1 MSGLLARRP
10 AFARLWA
17 AGTISLI
24 GDWLSLV
31 AVSLLAVDRGG
42 GALALAGVFAAH
54 ALPGALAS
62 PLAGVLVD
70 RLDRRRL
77 LVGGASIQAALT
89 LVMAAGAAADA
100 LAVVQLAL
108 LVRSAVAA
116 LVPPT
121 EAAAVRQLVTRDELL
136 AANALLASTWSAA
149 FVVGMALGG
158 VLAMAGPVLAIGLD
172 AASFV
177 ACAAVAITLPALPAP
192 VAATAAAPASRVRI
206 VIVDLRTALGE
217 AIAQPR
223 LLRAT
228 LAKVPVAIAGG
239 VGWLALN
246 LIAAAQAPFGTAAL
260 SLGVLQAVRGAGTGL
275 GPVLATTLERRGLAH
290 GHLVAAAYTLA
301 FAGMAAF
308 ACGAGAVG
316 LVAAALAWGTGS
328 GANWVLSQA
337 ELQRRAG
344 DHVIG
349 RLAALDELAV
359 ALAMITGATA
369 AAVAI
374 DGGHLVRTT
383 LLTAVAGGFAA
394 WAALVALTRG
404 GRREPA
410 GPR

>member
-77 LVGGASIQAALT
+77 LVGGAIIQAALT
-89 LVMAAGAAADA
+89 LVMAAGAAAGA

-108 LVRSAVAA
+108 LARSAVAS
-116 LVPPT
+116 LVPPA
-121 EAAAVRQLVTRDELL
+121 EAAAVRQIVARDELL

-177 ACAAVAITLPALPAP
+177 ACAAVAFTLPALPAP
-192 VAATAAAPASRVRI
+192 AAAAAPASRVRI
-206 VIVDLRTALGE
+206 VIRDLRAALGD

-228 LAKVPVAIAGG
+228 LAKVPVAVAGG
-239 VGWLALN
+239 AGWLSLN
-246 LIAAAQAPFGTAAL
+246 LIAAAQHPFGSAAL

-275 GPVLATTLERRGLAH
+275 GPLLAAALERRGLARH
-290 GHLVAAAYTLA
+290 HLVAAAYTLA

-308 ACGAGAVG
+308 ACGEGAVS
-316 LVAAALAWGTGS
+316 LASAALAWGTGS

-337 ELQRRAG
+337 ELQHRAG

-359 ALAMITGATA
+359 AIAMITGATA
-369 AAVAI
+369 AAFAI
-374 DGGHLVRTT
+374 DGGHLVSTT
-383 LLTAVAGGFAA
+383 LLIAVAGGFAA
-394 WAALVALTRG
+394 WGALVALTRG
-404 GRREPA
+404 GPREPV
-410 GPR
+410 RSS